1 MKITP
6 FLWFDT
12 QAQEAATF
20 YTGIFKNSRITAIS
34 GYPDAGQE
42 IHGKSAGSVMTV
54 TFELDGQS
62 FTALNGGPNFKLN
75 QAVSFMIECA
85 TQDELDY
92 YWDKLSEG
100 GDPESRQCGW
110 LKDKFG
116 LSWQVTPKILM
127 DMIADSDTVKSQRA
141 FEAMLYMRKLDIG
154 AIERAFDG

>member
-1 MKITP
+1 
-6 FLWFDT
+6 
-12 QAQEAATF
+12 
-20 YTGIFKNSRITAIS
+20 
-34 GYPDAGQE
+34 
-42 IHGKSAGSVMTV
+42 MTV